1 MSQNAKTTT
10 VVESCTIIEAGVCG
24 FSCRIRARRTETR
37 KVTLQIDKTECR
49 QIRQMAQELDT
60 ITLQQLF
67 APATRNT
74 VYLAAQQAGCH
85 ASCVVPAAVLKT
97 AEVAMEMAL
106 PKPVHIRFEACVGNE
121 DDPK

>member
-1 MSQNAKTTT
+1 MSENAKTTAAAK
-10 VVESCTIIEAGVCG
+10 SCTIIEAGVCG
-24 FSCRIRARRTETR
+24 FSCRIRARRTEAR
-37 KVTLQIDKTECR
+37 KVTLRIDETECQ
-49 QIRQMAQELDT
+49 QIRKMAEELDT

-106 PKPVHIRFEACVGNE
+106 PRPVHIRFEACVGSK